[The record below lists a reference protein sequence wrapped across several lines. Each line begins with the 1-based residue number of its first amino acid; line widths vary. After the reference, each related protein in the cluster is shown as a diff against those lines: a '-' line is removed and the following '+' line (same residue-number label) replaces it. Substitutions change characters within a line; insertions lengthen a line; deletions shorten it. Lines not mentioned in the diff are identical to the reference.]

1 MDWLV
6 SVACLPL
13 GFSVVCSPSVFLLPR
28 VAAGPQPGIRLATC
42 GLHRPGSWQLAFCIY
57 ILLSAST
64 YFSPHCLRR
73 DPSLRSC
80 LSQLGAVILRSQ
92 PGKTGQLPY
101 LGVFA

>member
-57 ILLSAST
+57 ILLSAYT

-73 DPSLRSC
+73 DPSL
-80 LSQLGAVILRSQ
+80 
-92 PGKTGQLPY
+92 
-101 LGVFA
+101 